1 MSVDLNLDLNLGL
14 HLNLLAPQRL
24 KEEGVCRL
32 IGMTGYP
39 LDLQQEI
46 ISRSSIALQT
56 SLTYCHYT
64 LSDTSV
70 LASGFIEFCE
80 KKGIALINA
89 APIAMGLHTLAS
101 PPGWH
106 PAKPETKALCAKA
119 AKYCMQENVDICK
132 LALHFSMSHERLP
145 STLISCTSLQEL
157 AANVRAA
164 TEPLSAHEQQVLAY
178 LVDKIFK
185 PAGPQTWHGV
195 ELQAY
200 WTSVGKALL
209 TQRLYDGGAQNG
221 SSAGQGDS
229 MGARYGSSA
238 ARKLVPTVV
247 DSDFSIAVGMALL
260 LVGIAVLVAACMGY
274 NDYERLVVLLGPSP
288 PPPPPPPSKFLGLF

>member
-1 MSVDLNLDLNLGL
+1 
-14 HLNLLAPQRL
+14 
-24 KEEGVCRL
+24 
-32 IGMTGYP
+32 
-39 LDLQQEI
+39 
-46 ISRSSIALQT
+46 
-56 SLTYCHYT
+56 
-64 LSDTSV
+64 
-70 LASGFIEFCE
+70 
-80 KKGIALINA
+80 
-89 APIAMGLHTLAS
+89 
-101 PPGWH
+101 
-106 PAKPETKALCAKA
+106 
-119 AKYCMQENVDICK
+119 MQENVDICK

-221 SSAGQGDS
+221 SSA
-229 MGARYGSSA
+229 
-238 ARKLVPTVV
+238 ARKLVPTVA